1 MSRDNVAVASPR
13 AASLTGKK
21 RPREYETDKEA
32 ARRTRSVGEL
42 REARDREAFQRQLI
56 GVFVPRAL
64 KESAEGNMNN
74 YNDLLSH
81 FLPTPTQPLVQL
93 APLLPLVRAL
103 TAHVSLLLPSL
114 HGGLISAI
122 VSLPWATGDEKFVK
136 SYVGLCGV
144 IVSAHPGW
152 TKEIVTMAV
161 RGLTWRKSCFGRADM
176 G

>member
-1 MSRDNVAVASPR
+1 MSRDNLALASPR

-21 RPREYETDKEA
+21 RPREHDTDKEA

-64 KESAEGNMNN
+64 KESVEGNLAN

-81 FLPTPTQPLVQL
+81 FLPTPTQPVIQL
-93 APLLPLVRAL
+93 TPLLPLIRAL
-103 TAHVSLLLPSL
+103 TAHVSLLLPHL

-161 RGLTWRKSCFGRADM
+161 RGLTWRKSCGDVS